1 MNTEQAK
8 FAVLGGADQ
17 AALDPNG
24 FYLLDFDKITTIDDI
39 KRILA
44 AIGFNFVG
52 NHPRIALVADLLDR
66 DNPIYPPKEFEV
78 EEDLSKL
85 NDYEDDV
92 VSADGYA
99 TNENEIA
106 E

>member
-1 MNTEQAK
+1 MKTEQTK

-24 FYLLDFDKITTIDDI
+24 FYLIDYDKVETLDDL
-39 KRILA
+39 KRLLT

-66 DNPIYPPKEFEV
+66 DNPIYPPQPTQA
-78 EEDLSKL
+78 DL
-85 NDYEDDV
+85 DAVDEDV

-99 TNENEIA
+99 TSENESA

>member
-1 MNTEQAK
+1 MKTEQTK

-17 AALDPNG
+17 AALDPNA
-24 FYLLDFDKITTIDDI
+24 FYLIDFDKVQTLDDL
-39 KRILA
+39 KRLFA

-66 DNPIYPPKEFEV
+66 NNPIYPPTASD
-78 EEDLSKL
+78 EEIAALAS
-85 NDYEDDV
+85 DDV
-92 VSADGYA
+92 VSADGYS
-99 TNENEIA
+99 TSENESA

>member
-1 MNTEQAK
+1 MKTEQTK

-17 AALDPNG
+17 AALEANA
-24 FYLLDFDKITTIDDI
+24 FYLLDLDKIQTVDDI

-66 DNPIYPPKEFEV
+66 NNPIYPPQPTQNEDV
-78 EEDLSKL
+78 E
-85 NDYEDDV
+85 
-92 VSADGYA
+92 
-99 TNENEIA
+99 
-106 E
+106 

>member
-17 AALDPNG
+17 AALDPNA
-24 FYLLDFDKITTIDDI
+24 FYLIDFDKVQSMDEL
-39 KRILA
+39 KRLLA

-66 DNPIYPPKEFEV
+66 DNPIYPPQPPQNEDV
-78 EEDLSKL
+78 EEVL
-85 NDYEDDV
+85 
-92 VSADGYA
+92 
-99 TNENEIA
+99 
-106 E
+106 

>member
-1 MNTEQAK
+1 MNTEQTK

>member
-1 MNTEQAK
+1 METEQTK

-17 AALDPNG
+17 AALDSNA
-24 FYLLDFDKITTIDDI
+24 FYLLDLDKIQTVDDI

-66 DNPIYPPKEFEV
+66 NNPIYPPTASDAEIA
-78 EEDLSKL
+78 DL
-85 NDYEDDV
+85 
-92 VSADGYA
+92 
-99 TNENEIA
+99 ENESA

>member
-1 MNTEQAK
+1 MKTEQTK

-17 AALDPNG
+17 AALDPNA
-24 FYLLDFDKITTIDDI
+24 FYLIDFDKVETVDDL
-39 KRILA
+39 KRLFA

-66 DNPIYPPKEFEV
+66 NNPIYPPQPTQA
-78 EEDLSKL
+78 DL
-85 NDYEDDV
+85 DVVDEDV

-99 TNENEIA
+99 TNENESA

>member
-1 MNTEQAK
+1 MKTEQTK

-17 AALDPNG
+17 AALDSNA
-24 FYLLDFDKITTIDDI
+24 FYLLDLDKIQTVDDI

-66 DNPIYPPKEFEV
+66 NNPIYPPV
-78 EEDLSKL
+78 ASD
-85 NDYEDDV
+85 
-92 VSADGYA
+92 A
-99 TNENEIA
+99 EIA
-106 E
+106 DLENDIAD

>member
-1 MNTEQAK
+1 MNTEQTK

-17 AALDPNG
+17 AALDVNA
-24 FYLLDFDKITTIDDI
+24 FYLIDYDKVTTIDDI

-52 NHPRIALVADLLDR
+52 SHPRIHLIADLLDR
-66 DNPIYPPKEFEV
+66 DNAKYPPQPTQADLDALD
-78 EEDLSKL
+78 ED
-85 NDYEDDV
+85 
-92 VSADGYA
+92 
-99 TNENEIA
+99 A

>member
-1 MNTEQAK
+1 MKTEQTK

-17 AALDPNG
+17 AALDSNA
-24 FYLLDFDKITTIDDI
+24 FYLLDLDKIQTVDDI

-66 DNPIYPPKEFEV
+66 NNPIYPPQPTQNEDV
-78 EEDLSKL
+78 E
-85 NDYEDDV
+85 
-92 VSADGYA
+92 
-99 TNENEIA
+99 
-106 E
+106 

>member
-1 MNTEQAK
+1 MKTEQTK

-17 AALDPNG
+17 AALDSNA
-24 FYLLDFDKITTIDDI
+24 FYLLDLDKIQTVDDI

-66 DNPIYPPKEFEV
+66 NNPIYPPQPKD
-78 EEDLSKL
+78 EDSGNVL
-85 NDYEDDV
+85 
-92 VSADGYA
+92 
-99 TNENEIA
+99 
-106 E
+106 

>member
-1 MNTEQAK
+1 MKTEQTK

-17 AALDPNG
+17 AALDPNA
-24 FYLLDFDKITTIDDI
+24 FYLLDLDKIQTVDDI

-52 NHPRIALVADLLDR
+52 NHPRIALVADLVDR
-66 DNPIYPPKEFEV
+66 DNPIYPPQPSQDEV
-78 EEDLSKL
+78 
-85 NDYEDDV
+85 
-92 VSADGYA
+92 
-99 TNENEIA
+99 A